1 MDNRKSAGTT
11 YEQPDDSPFRQHC
24 SDNAQIWKYYMD
36 YAKTF
41 DRNLA
46 DLLNGDLNPLLI
58 FAALFSAILAAFLI
72 EIRKGL
78 QEDLQTITNGLLVAL
93 IQSQH
98 NISGTQIPSSSNF
111 VPATST
117 RWVNGL
123 WFLSLMFSLM
133 SALGASLAQGW
144 VTQFASTVSASGWGD
159 ASLHCQRLGGLH
171 RWHLKAFIQCLP
183 ILIHLAFFLF
193 SSGLVVLLF
202 HDDQTIGIVVLVLTA
217 VVSAMYVGNS
227 VVSAHYRDS
236 PFRTPV
242 SDIIRYLFTNSW
254 PRDEFSASLSD
265 EDGRKAQALSWLLA
279 RSLDADIIHEAIRA
293 VAGLRFTLSV
303 HDELVHGATTS
314 IISTLLSEELSKSLP
329 DLDLLSAYLYAL
341 LHCVQAAVQDK
352 GSAKVL
358 QTLVQTEGV
367 LANTDILPLGLH
379 EVALCLKARVLLLVV
394 DQPSKMLFETQ
405 LPGLANSCIDP
416 YLRRLLVEV
425 CLLAGSGSSSELAP
439 NNSLAVLRTSNSDN
453 QHRVH
458 GNLAKRATG
467 AHNFDLQFGD
477 YGVSSPGMAFMTG
490 PDQHPSRWMEMV
502 RELSSEGNMHR
513 LILTQ
518 ETVEIT
524 VSLLGDSDWNVRQEI
539 LQTIEVLVQY
549 DDIRTTI
556 VTHKMV
562 QKFLQML
569 WDSNKDIQERI
580 LQTIMVLAQYKDIR
594 DTILTQEII
603 QDIIVMLD
611 RSDKHIRERAMQ
623 TVMILM
629 QYSAALLCSPITALC

>member
-1 MDNRKSAGTT
+1 MASNLSLRDED
-11 YEQPDDSPFRQHC
+11 EQPDDSPFRQHC

-36 YAKTF
+36 YAKIF

-46 DLLNGDLNPLLI
+46 DLFNGDLNPLLI

-144 VTQFASTVSASGWGD
+144 
-159 ASLHCQRLGGLH
+159 RLGGLH

-217 VVSAMYVGNS
+217 VVSAI
-227 VVSAHYRDS
+227 
-236 PFRTPV
+236 TPV

-352 GSAKVL
+352 GSAKVP
-358 QTLVQTEGV
+358 QTLVQTGGV

-394 DQPSKMLFETQ
+394 DQPSK
-405 LPGLANSCIDP
+405 N
-416 YLRRLLVEV
+416 
-425 CLLAGSGSSSELAP
+425 
-439 NNSLAVLRTSNSDN
+439 AV
-453 QHRVH
+453 
-458 GNLAKRATG
+458 
-467 AHNFDLQFGD
+467 
-477 YGVSSPGMAFMTG
+477 
-490 PDQHPSRWMEMV
+490 
-502 RELSSEGNMHR
+502 
-513 LILTQ
+513 
-518 ETVEIT
+518 
-524 VSLLGDSDWNVRQEI
+524 
-539 LQTIEVLVQY
+539 
-549 DDIRTTI
+549 
-556 VTHKMV
+556 
-562 QKFLQML
+562 
-569 WDSNKDIQERI
+569 
-580 LQTIMVLAQYKDIR
+580 
-594 DTILTQEII
+594 
-603 QDIIVMLD
+603 
-611 RSDKHIRERAMQ
+611 
-623 TVMILM
+623 
-629 QYSAALLCSPITALC
+629 